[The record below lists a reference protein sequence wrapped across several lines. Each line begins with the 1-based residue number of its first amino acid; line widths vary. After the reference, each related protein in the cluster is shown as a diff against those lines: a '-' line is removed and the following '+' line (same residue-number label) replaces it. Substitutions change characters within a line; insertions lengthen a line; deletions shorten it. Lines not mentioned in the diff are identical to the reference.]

1 MKIEVRRDAQNTW
14 LALSGNCHYEPD
26 YQVEMIRQTNP
37 KGILPLRLTET
48 SGETVFLYKIS
59 DMVSL
64 QKHYR
69 HNKLD
74 DKEIVWITEEITDT
88 VEHMKRYLLDPDHL
102 VLNPSCIFRDEQ
114 NLSFCYLPIYKKA
127 FRDSFHVLTEYFV
140 KELDYDNPVAIQTA
154 CRLHKYT
161 MEKNYEVN
169 RVIQRVKKEIQEER
183 WFRKAKTENTENT
196 ENKYTD
202 MIEGA
207 EIYSED
213 QDIAKTFRGVREKR
227 RKMSKWGE
235 WENL

>member
-14 LALSGNCHYEPD
+14 LALSGNCHYQPD
-26 YQVEMIRQTNP
+26 YQVEMIRQTSP

-48 SGETVFLYKIS
+48 SEETAFLYKIS

-69 HNKLD
+69 RNKLD
-74 DKEIVWITEEITDT
+74 DKEMVWITEEIIGT

-102 VLNPSCIFRDEQ
+102 ILNPSCIFKDEQ

-140 KELDYDNPVAIQTA
+140 RELDYDNPVAIQTA

-161 MEKNYEVN
+161 MEKNYEID

-183 WFRKAKTENTENT
+183 WFRKAKTENADSQ
-196 ENKYTD
+196 YTD
-202 MIEGA
+202 TIERA
-207 EIYSED
+207 ETHSEA
-213 QDIAKTFRGVREKR
+213 QDMVKPYRESREKKK
-227 RKMSKWGE
+227 KMSKWGE

>member
-14 LALSGNCHYEPD
+14 LALSGNCHYQPD
-26 YQVEMIRQTNP
+26 YQVEMIRQTSP

-48 SGETVFLYKIS
+48 SEETAFLYKIS

-69 HNKLD
+69 RNKLD
-74 DKEIVWITEEITDT
+74 DREMVWITEEIIGT

-102 VLNPSCIFRDEQ
+102 ILNPSCIFKDEQ

-140 KELDYDNPVAIQTA
+140 RELDYDNPVAIQTA

-161 MEKNYEVN
+161 MEKNYEIN
-169 RVIQRVKKEIQEER
+169 RVVQRVKKEIQEER
-183 WFRKAKTENTENT
+183 WFRKAKTENADSQ
-196 ENKYTD
+196 YTD
-202 MIEGA
+202 QIERA
-207 EIYSED
+207 ETHSEA
-213 QDIAKTFRGVREKR
+213 QEMVKPYRESREKKK
-227 RKMSKWGE
+227 KMSKWGE

>member
-14 LALSGNCHYEPD
+14 LALSGNCHYQPD
-26 YQVEMIRQTNP
+26 YQVEMIRQTSP

-48 SGETVFLYKIS
+48 SEETAFLYKIS

-74 DKEIVWITEEITDT
+74 DKEMVWITEEIIGT

-102 VLNPSCIFRDEQ
+102 ILNPSCIFKDKQ

-140 KELDYDNPVAIQTA
+140 RELDYDNPVAIQTA

-161 MEKNYEVN
+161 MEKNYEIN
-169 RVIQRVKKEIQEER
+169 RVVQRVKKEIQEER
-183 WFRKAKTENTENT
+183 WFRKAKTENADSQ
-196 ENKYTD
+196 YTD
-202 MIEGA
+202 TIERA
-207 EIYSED
+207 ETHSEA
-213 QDIAKTFRGVREKR
+213 QDMVKPYRESREKKK
-227 RKMSKWGE
+227 KMSKWGE